1 MQRSDE
7 DTTLNSAPSVQP
19 APRPAAGPSAYLVVI
34 SGPSFGEMYKLK
46 GDRTVLGRGDKT
58 DVRVLDDGVSREH
71 AAIERDGG
79 KMVLADLR
87 STNGTF
93 CNGDRVERHDL
104 VDGDK
109 ISIGATTILRFTYQD
124 HVDEHYQK
132 KLFESALRDGLTS
145 TFNRRY
151 FVDRLHTEIRFA
163 LRHEK
168 SLALLFVDIDHF
180 KKINDQYGHVAGD
193 VVLSGVARVM
203 TETLRSED
211 VLARYGGEEFAV
223 ICREIDG
230 EGAVALGER
239 LRKAVE
245 EHKFEHEGRVIPVTI
260 SVGAAAGRKIED
272 TQAFVAAADAAMYEA
287 KRAGRNRVRQATDI
301 TRVREGA
308 DQKRG

>member
-1 MQRSDE
+1 MARAIE
-7 DTTLNSAPSVQP
+7 DTTLSRSPSISPV
-19 APRPAAGPSAYLVVI
+19 PREKTAPSAYLVVI

-46 GDRTVLGRGDKT
+46 GERATLGRGDRA
-58 DVRVLDDGVSREH
+58 DIRVLDDGVSREH

-79 KMVLADLR
+79 KMVLVDLG

-93 CNGDRVERHDL
+93 CNGGRVQRQDL
-104 VDGDK
+104 TDGDK

-124 HVDEHYQK
+124 QVDEHYQK

-163 LRHEK
+163 VRHEK

-180 KKINDQYGHVAGD
+180 KKINDVYGHVAGD
-193 VVLSGVARVM
+193 EVLSGVARVM

-230 EGAVALGER
+230 EGGYALGER
-239 LRKAVE
+239 LRKAIE
-245 EHKFEHEGRVIPVTI
+245 DHKFEHAGKVIPVTV
-260 SVGAAAGRKIED
+260 SVGTVAGRKIED

-287 KRAGRNRVRQATDI
+287 KRAGRNRVHRAAEPSSNKD
-301 TRVREGA
+301 
-308 DQKRG
+308 